1 MANEDVIEKL
11 VSEIDLGKGHEH
23 QHRAVYCALSRLIK
37 DKQRGIILADEVGC
51 GKTYEALV
59 SLALLWLY
67 HQEIGKRIKKVLILC
82 DSKLIRKWEDEVET
96 DKDFNGNKQ
105 GFKSYLRDH
114 KWDKFRESF
123 IDEPGFKV
131 IKNVG
136 EASKM
141 WGGRGGRKLL
151 RGVRKNEKIQVP
163 DGLYIVKNYTLYEN
177 QQNKNKLLRYIFNT
191 DWDVIIVDEAHHYAK
206 ENECTYIFAP
216 DFRDVGRGSSPNFE
230 SGIQSRYLFLLTATP
245 FELDPKQMVNLLKI
259 ARADKDDLM
268 NIESILKDY
277 QKALYH
283 FYDLRALPPDD
294 DQRRRIV
301 EYIKLLKD
309 GYDGKPGLEALMK
322 KYMIRNVKESFSREY
337 SFVNRKLNS
346 EGWDFK
352 KFDKFDNI
360 KQICK
365 NNPLIPFESHHALY
379 YLELRELIQEA
390 SEISKDNEKRSF
402 ITMDLCQGLSSYP
415 QIMKSSILVK
425 SKSSRAKDFL
435 KLISKWDKKSK
446 GDSNFLHPKVVALR
460 DIVTYIIQLEM
471 EKIRKNPESHFSKII
486 VFNKLVKGTAPHLK
500 EELIKAIK
508 PLVENFV
515 ESIAKEKGWS
525 SLQELRKTAL
535 EEGIKRIKE
544 LKEFF
549 DSKYQK
555 DAILPKSL
563 IEEAGFVTNINKHVV
578 DVFESFVKDRINQD
592 LFLLYYLCSNHQD
605 IKKYIENIV
614 YDLRV
619 QLDNLIEVYLNEQLS
634 SKITTVR
641 NLEMLREDYKNP
653 EIVGRYDG
661 DNTKDREAH
670 RKNFN
675 NLYNPLIL
683 IVSKVGEEGIDLQK
697 QCRYIIHYDLE
708 WNPAR
713 MEQRE
718 GRVDREG
725 YGRADEGNIKV
736 HFKILKGT
744 YEERI
749 FHTVMQRDQWFQIL
763 IGSKKTKLGSFNDGE
778 TDEKVDI
785 TKEDANLLEEVRE
798 EADSVGN
805 LTREEKNA
813 VMLDLRPPVM
823 GLQLKI

>member
-1 MANEDVIEKL
+1 MASEDVIEKL
-11 VSEIDLGKGHEH
+11 VSKIDLGKGHEH
-23 QHRAVYCALSRLIK
+23 QYRAVYCALSRLIK
-37 DKQRGIILADEVGC
+37 DKQRGIILADEVGS
-51 GKTYEALV
+51 GKTYEALA

-82 DSKLIRKWEDEVET
+82 DSKLIRKWEYEVET

-105 GFKSYLRDH
+105 GFKSYLKDD
-114 KWDKFRESF
+114 KWDIFRESF

-141 WGGRGGRKLL
+141 WGGMGGRKLL
-151 RGVRKNEKIQVP
+151 RGVRTNEKIQVP
-163 DGLYIVKNYTLYEN
+163 DGLYIVNNYTLFKN

-206 ENECTYIFAP
+206 GNECTYIFAP
-216 DFRDVGRGSSPNFE
+216 DFKDVSRGSSPNFE

-245 FELDPKQMVNLLKI
+245 YELDPKQMVNLLKI

-294 DQRRRIV
+294 DQRRKSVKNIT
-301 EYIKLLKD
+301 LLKD
-309 GYDGKPGLEALMK
+309 GYDGKPGLESLMK
-322 KYMIRNVKESFSREY
+322 KYMIRNVKESIREY
-337 SFVNRKLNS
+337 SFVNRKLNC

-365 NNPLIPFESHHALY
+365 KNPLIPFESHHALF

-390 SEISKDNEKRSF
+390 SEKSKDDEKRSF
-402 ITMDLCQGLSSYP
+402 IAMDLCQGLSSYP
-415 QIMKSSILVK
+415 QIIKSSILVN

-460 DIVTYIIQLEM
+460 DIITYIIHLEM
-471 EKIRKNPESHFSKII
+471 EKIRNNPKSHFSKII

-500 EELIKAIK
+500 EELVKAIK

-515 ESIAKEKGWS
+515 ESMAEEKGWS

-535 EEGIKRIKE
+535 EEGINRIKE
-544 LKEFF
+544 LKEFLN
-549 DSKYQK
+549 SKYQEN
-555 DAILPKSL
+555 AILPRSL
-563 IEEAGFVTNINKHVV
+563 LKEAGFVTNNDKHVV
-578 DVFESFVKDRINQD
+578 DVFETFVRSRINQD
-592 LFLLYYLCSNHQD
+592 LFLLCYLCSNQNHPQD
-605 IKKYIENIV
+605 IKKYIENIIN
-614 YDLRV
+614 DLCD
-619 QLDNLIEVYLNEQLS
+619 QLDNLIQVYLKEQLS
-634 SKITTVR
+634 SKRTTIR
-641 NLEMLREDYKNP
+641 NLKMLREDYMNP

-661 DNTKDREAH
+661 ETTDDREAH

-675 NLYNPLIL
+675 NVYNPLIL

-708 WNPAR
+708 WNPAK

-763 IGSKKTKLGSFNDGE
+763 TGSKKTKLGRFIEGE
-778 TDEKVDI
+778 TDGKTDI
-785 TKEDANLLEEVRE
+785 TKEEADLFEEVSD
-798 EADSVGN
+798 EAESVGN
-805 LTREEKNA
+805 LTFEEKNA
-813 VMLDLRPPVM
+813 VMLDLRP
-823 GLQLKI
+823 L